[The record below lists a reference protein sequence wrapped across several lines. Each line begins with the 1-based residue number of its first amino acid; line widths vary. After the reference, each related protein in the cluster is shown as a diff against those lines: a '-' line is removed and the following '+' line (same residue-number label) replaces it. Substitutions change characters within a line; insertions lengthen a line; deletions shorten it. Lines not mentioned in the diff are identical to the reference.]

1 MQRKG
6 MLIIVSGPSGVG
18 KGTICAE
25 LRARNPQIRES
36 ISMTTRA
43 RRNGETEG
51 MDYFYVSEERFNEMA
66 AHGEMLEHAYVHG
79 NQYGTP
85 LAYVVEQLEQGY
97 DVLLEIDVQGSIQ
110 AMKAYPD
117 AVTIFILPPNRAELR
132 NRLIKRAT
140 ETPEAISLRLRN
152 AELELF
158 MTKEYQ
164 YCVVNDE
171 VDRAVSKVEAILTAE
186 SCKVSRGAQIAM
198 DD

>member
-1 MQRKG
+1 MERKTPVIPAEDVQRQREY
-6 MLIIVSGPSGVG
+6 
-18 KGTICAE
+18 CAE
-25 LRARNPQIRES
+25 IRALNSQLS
-36 ISMTTRA
+36 
-43 RRNGETEG
+43 
-51 MDYFYVSEERFNEMA
+51 
-66 AHGEMLEHAYVHG
+66 
-79 NQYGTP
+79 GTP